1 LTGARVKS
9 ILVTTRL
16 GGGFAK
22 GGLVK
27 TIVTI
32 SLVAATAAA
41 GAVSVSVYGGASV
54 PLGGLSSSDY
64 GHFNWLIQDNPG
76 SEHDLVDPRGLTLAG
91 TGAGVCPV
99 AGIRAAVAV
108 ASRWEAEVTAFRLF
122 TRADASAPKSAVE
135 NPETRITAATTG
147 ANVVGSLG
155 RFRAAAGAGG
165 GLYVTEVSLFA
176 SGEGRSGFVYSKVHT
191 LEKSVRTSSW
201 GAYAGGGLAYP
212 LGGGLSLAATAR
224 YHWIANG
231 GTYEIAIYERYGYDP
246 YHYTEY
252 VFGTPLFK
260 TYDDQFV
267 ELGLGLAY
275 EFP

>member
-1 LTGARVKS
+1 M
-9 ILVTTRL
+9 
-16 GGGFAK
+16 
-22 GGLVK
+22 K

-32 SLVAATAAA
+32 LQVAATAAA
-41 GAVSVSVYGGASV
+41 GAVSVGVYGGAAV
-54 PLGGLSSSDY
+54 PVGGLASADY

-76 SEHDLVDPRGLTLAG
+76 SEHDLVDPRGITLAG
-91 TGAGVCPV
+91 TGAGATPA
-99 AGIRAAVAV
+99 AGIRAAVGV
-108 ASRWEAEVTAFRLF
+108 ASRWEAEVAALHLY
-122 TRADASAPKSAVE
+122 TRAGTSAPKSAIE
-135 NPETRITAATTG
+135 NPETRITAATAG
-147 ANVVGSLG
+147 VNFVEKLG
-155 RFRAAAGAGG
+155 PFRATAGAGG
-165 GLYVTEVSLFA
+165 GLYFTAVSLFA

-191 LEKSVRTSSW
+191 LEKSVRTDNW

-212 LGGGLSLAATAR
+212 LGGGLSLAAAAR

-231 GTYEIAIYERYGYDP
+231 GTYEITIYERYGYDP

-267 ELGLGLAY
+267 ELALGLAY